1 MKRKKNKKGNK
12 IIREMKQCFRD
23 LHLPVE
29 NVEKGESYD
38 FKSKI
43 DNDNTVARILVEYR
57 PDCNC
62 ANISFSLGVTE
73 SGNYDEIRK
82 LANLIN
88 GITPFSQYSLCP
100 CCNEIILHASL
111 FVSNHELQND
121 KFSWLLRYMLEIAH
135 LANPAISALIIMGGS
150 AEKYYD
156 ICKDNIRNVTCQ
168 EQGLN
173 KEMEENVLNHLV
185 SVFADL
191 DITITDESRI
201 EHGFVLPCAG
211 TSELDSSIIVIMV
224 LDPEES
230 TIIIHAVS
238 SFAVPDDK
246 MTSIVELVNR
256 INRLCGNQH
265 LFVDSQ
271 SKKCAFLHGIR
282 LENGLLPKEEFLNV
296 FRGIIANVLCWFPLL
311 QELIM
316 FGGVSSDLIRKRI
329 PCYND
334 KTTIY

>member
-1 MKRKKNKKGNK
+1 MKRKMNKKHNK

-23 LHLPVE
+23 LHLPVK
-29 NVEKGESYD
+29 NVGKGEPYD

-43 DNDNTVARILVEYR
+43 DNDNTVAHIFVEYR

-88 GITPFSQYSLCP
+88 RITPFSQYSLCP

-111 FVSNHELQND
+111 FVSNHELQKD

-135 LANPAISALIIMGGS
+135 LANPAISALIFMGNS

-168 EQGLN
+168 EQGLS
-173 KEMEENVLNHLV
+173 KEMTDDVLNDLA

-191 DITITDESRI
+191 DITITDENRI
-201 EHGFVLPCAG
+201 EHGFIFPCADP
-211 TSELDSSIIVIMV
+211 SEPGSCINVITG

-230 TIIIHAVS
+230 AVIIHVVS

-246 MTSIVELVNR
+246 MTTIVELVNR
-256 INRLCGNQH
+256 INRLCGYQH

-296 FRGIIANVLCWFPLL
+296 FRGIIANGLCWFPIL
-311 QELIM
+311 QELITS
-316 FGGVSSDLIRKRI
+316 GGVSSDLIRKRI